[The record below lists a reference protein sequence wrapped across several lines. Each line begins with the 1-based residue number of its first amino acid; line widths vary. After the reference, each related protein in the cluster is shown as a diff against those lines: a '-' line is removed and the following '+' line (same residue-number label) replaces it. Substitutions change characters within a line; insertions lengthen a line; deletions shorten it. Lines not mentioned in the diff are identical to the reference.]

1 MKIIRILF
9 IILIVSSIKVFA
21 QAPEGI
27 KWMSIT
33 DAEKLAKENPKKIL
47 VDVYTD
53 WCGWCKRL
61 DATTYKDPK
70 VVEYIN
76 QNFYAVKFNAESKDN
91 ITFKGNTYSYDAQR
105 RVNGL
110 STIIMG
116 NSTGY
121 PTTTFLGENLEVISV
136 IPGYQSTDMMQ
147 NILHFFGDGAY
158 LKMTWDQYL
167 SSLTNSQPHD

>member
-1 MKIIRILF
+1 MKLNRILF
-9 IILIVSSIKVFA
+9 IILIACSVNTFA
-21 QAPEGI
+21 QAPDGI

-33 DAEKLAKENPKKIL
+33 DAEKLMKDNPKKII

-70 VVEYIN
+70 IVEYIN
-76 QNFYAVKFNAESKDN
+76 KNFYAVKFNAESKDN
-91 ITFKGNTYSYDAQR
+91 ITFKGTQYSFDAQR

-110 STIIMG
+110 STIMMG

-121 PTTTFLGENLEVISV
+121 PTTTFLGENLEVLSN
-136 IPGYQSTDMMQ
+136 IPGYQSTDMM
-147 NILHFFGDGAY
+147 NSILHFFGDGAY
-158 LKMTWDQYL
+158 LKMTWDEYL
-167 SSLTNSQPHD
+167 KSQPQGQD